1 MNSKRA
7 NYVCLVVEDEW
18 LLRMEMV
25 DELHA
30 AGWKTLEASTGE
42 EALAL
47 LDEHSEIHFLI
58 TDMRL
63 PGAVDG
69 WGVADRFRAL
79 HSDGAVIYVSANPN
93 LADRRLPGSVFLGK
107 PVEMRS
113 VLATCD
119 ALVLPPGD

>member
-1 MNSKRA
+1 MNRKRSD
-7 NYVCLVVEDEW
+7 YTCLVVEDEW
-18 LLRMEMV
+18 LLRMELV
-25 DELHA
+25 DELQS
-30 AGWKTLEASTGE
+30 AGWSTLEASTGE

-47 LDEHSEIHFLI
+47 LDEMPAIHFLI
-58 TDMRL
+58 TDIRL
-63 PGAVDG
+63 TGPVDG

-79 HSDGAVIYVSANPN
+79 HPNGAVIYVSANPD
-93 LADRRLPGSVFLGK
+93 LAARRLPGSVFLGK

>member
-1 MNSKRA
+1 MNSKRSD
-7 NYVCLVVEDEW
+7 YTCLVVEDEW
-18 LLRMEMV
+18 LLRMELI
-25 DELHA
+25 DELQS
-30 AGWKTLEASTGE
+30 AGWSTLEASTGE

-47 LDEHSEIHFLI
+47 LDEIPAIHFLI
-58 TDMRL
+58 TDIRL
-63 PGAVDG
+63 TGPVDG

-79 HSDGAVIYVSANPN
+79 HPNGAVIYVSANPD
-93 LADRRLPGSVFLGK
+93 LAARRLPGSVFLGK